1 MRLVVALLPSLPL
14 AIVANDTTF
23 ESCGKSSA
31 IVPPFGSPAT
41 SLGKRSVSFAC
52 PPRGEV
58 AFFQEPVHCRKETV
72 IMQTSRMR
80 YWAHK
85 AAKEESGMAG

>member
-1 MRLVVALLPSLPL
+1 MRLRFPFEEHPTSTRPKMRLVVGTTPLL
-14 AIVANDTTF
+14 A
-23 ESCGKSSA
+23 SA
-31 IVPPFGSPAT
+31 DCVLTI
-41 SLGKRSVSFAC
+41 
-52 PPRGEV
+52 
-58 AFFQEPVHCRKETV
+58 QQETV

>member
-1 MRLVVALLPSLPL
+1 LWLTIL
-14 AIVANDTTF
+14 
-23 ESCGKSSA
+23 
-31 IVPPFGSPAT
+31 
-41 SLGKRSVSFAC
+41 
-52 PPRGEV
+52 
-58 AFFQEPVHCRKETV
+58 QETL